1 MMVFKKWCQNM
12 HYIPVEISVAT
23 LSAYYTPALTP
34 SNAPLWTHM
43 AFSADLCFEL
53 KGMFITSAGS
63 ISPE

>member
-1 MMVFKKWCQNM
+1 M

-23 LSAYYTPALTP
+23 LSAYYTLSLTQ
-34 SNAPLWTHM
+34 SNAPLWTQM

-63 ISPE
+63 VSPE